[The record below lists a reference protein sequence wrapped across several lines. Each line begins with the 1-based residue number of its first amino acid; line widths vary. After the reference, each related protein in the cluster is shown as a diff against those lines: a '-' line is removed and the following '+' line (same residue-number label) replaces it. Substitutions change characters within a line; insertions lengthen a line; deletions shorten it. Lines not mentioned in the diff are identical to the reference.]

1 MDILRK
7 IYGKKARVNVV
18 CGLVCGMW
26 CKMLY
31 VDSDMVSIL
40 VGIWC

>member
-7 IYGKKARVNVV
+7 IYGKKARENVV
-18 CGLVCGMW
+18 CGVCGMW